1 MHFYRFNNGFLRI
14 ASYNMTFEME
24 IWGKIMAEKKTI
36 LVVKEDAA
44 DRKILCKILGDEYEV
59 LGAESGNKA
68 FEILKVKQKHI
79 SLIMIDIVASGIEGC
94 TFLNKCKSIAELAII
109 PVVIIAQKDS
119 ESEEFKALSN
129 GAADFFTKPYKP
141 EIIKLRVANI
151 INLREELA
159 QCCITDNDNLTGLY
173 TKETFHARAKDLLNK
188 NSNKGYDVVCMDIE
202 NFKLVNDMYGELE
215 GDRLLCFVAECFK
228 KIIQPKKGYAGRL
241 GSDVFVGIL
250 PCIGQDYKVEMVNVV
265 NEALA
270 TYPLNMKIVVK
281 FGIYHPDRLPL
292 TIRAMCDRA
301 KLAVESI
308 KGKYDVLCAF
318 YNEEIGSQIHEEQQ
332 IAAEMK
338 RALEKKQFHIYF
350 QPKYN
355 LHNEKIAGAE
365 ALVRWIHPQKGLMPP
380 ARFIPLFEKN
390 GFITDLDRYV
400 WDSTCKKIREWHDKG
415 YKTVPISV
423 NVSRTDIYNPA
434 LADILMQ
441 TVSKHGL
448 TPEELHLEITETS
461 YTENPKQI
469 IHAVEHL
476 KSIGFIIEMDD
487 FGSGYSSL
495 NMLNELPID
504 ILKLDMKFIQSD
516 PDERNSKNILSFII
530 SLAKWLDLLVVAEG
544 VETYEQVQRLRN
556 MDCTY
561 VQGYYYSKPI
571 PSDDFESLL
580 RSSNIDDEEVFTNMH
595 FDTELIEVMP
605 VKGEK
610 KTMLIVDD
618 VEINRSVLVETFRQ
632 RYTTIEADNGAVALK
647 YINEHYEEI
656 EIVLLDLIMP
666 VIDGFQLLYEMRKD
680 ENTKWIPVII
690 TSQAGENSEAK
701 SLAMGAS
708 DFIAKPYD
716 TSVCIRRV
724 ENVVARA
731 KLREQELK
739 LKPILSSLLEL
750 LD

>member
-1 MHFYRFNNGFLRI
+1 
-14 ASYNMTFEME
+14 
-24 IWGKIMAEKKTI
+24 MAEKKTI
-36 LVVKEDAA
+36 LVVEENATN
-44 DRKILCKILGDEYEV
+44 RKILCKILADKYEV
-59 LGAESGNKA
+59 LGTESGDQA
-68 FEILKVKQKHI
+68 FEILREKQKDI
-79 SLIMIDIVASGIEGC
+79 SLVLFDIVASVIDGC
-94 TFLNKCKSIAELAII
+94 TFLRKCKSIPMLATI
-109 PVVIIAQKDS
+109 PVVVIAQKNS
-119 ESEEFKALSN
+119 EVDLLKALSS
-129 GAADFFTKPYKP
+129 GAADFFIKPYKP
-141 EIIKLRVANI
+141 EIIKYLVANI
-151 INLREELA
+151 INLHETTTVVNNFE
-159 QCCITDNDNLTGLY
+159 NDVLTGIY
-173 TKETFHARAKDLLNK
+173 TKETFNLRAKDLLQK
-188 NSNKGYDVVCMDIE
+188 NPDKQYDVVCMDIE

-215 GDRLLCFVAECFK
+215 GDRLLCFVADCFE
-228 KIIQPKKGYAGRL
+228 KIIKHKGGYSGRL

-250 PCIGQDYKVEMVNVV
+250 PWFGQNYQVEMVDVV

-270 TYPLNMKIVVK
+270 SYPLNMKIVVK
-281 FGIYHPDRLPL
+281 FGIYQHGGLTL

-308 KGKYDVLCAF
+308 KGKYDVLYTF
-318 YNEEIGSQIHEEQQ
+318 YNEEIGSRLQEEQQ
-332 IAAEMK
+332 ITSEMK
-338 RALEKKQFHIYF
+338 RALEKKQFQVYF

-355 LHNEKIAGAE
+355 LHNDKIAGAE
-365 ALVRWIHPQKGLMPP
+365 ALVRWTHPQKGIMPP
-380 ARFIPLFEKN
+380 ASFIPLFERN

-400 WDSTCKKIREWHDKG
+400 WDNTCKKIREWRDKG

-423 NVSRTDIYNPA
+423 NVSRTDIYNPV
-434 LADILMQ
+434 LPDILMQ
-441 TVSKHGL
+441 TVCKYGL

-476 KSIGFIIEMDD
+476 KSLGFIIEMDD

-504 ILKLDMKFIQSD
+504 ILKLDMKFIQND
-516 PDERNSKNILSFII
+516 CDERNNKNILSFII

-561 VQGYYYSKPI
+561 VQGYYYAKPM
-571 PSDDFESLL
+571 PSEDFENLL
-580 RSSNIDDEEVFTNMH
+580 ISSQIDDEEVSSNLY
-595 FDTELIEVMP
+595 FDTGQIEITLAS
-605 VKGEK
+605 EK

-618 VEINRSVLVETFRQ
+618 VEINRAVLVETFRQ
-632 RYTTIEADNGAVALK
+632 RYTTVEADNGAVAME
-647 YINEHYEEI
+647 YINEHYNEI

-666 VIDGFQLLYEMRKD
+666 VVDGFQMLCEMRKND
-680 ENTKWIPVII
+680 NTKWIPVII
-690 TSQAGENSEAK
+690 TSQSGESSEAK

-716 TSVCIRRV
+716 RSVCIRRV

-739 LKPILSSLLEL
+739 LRPILSSLLEL